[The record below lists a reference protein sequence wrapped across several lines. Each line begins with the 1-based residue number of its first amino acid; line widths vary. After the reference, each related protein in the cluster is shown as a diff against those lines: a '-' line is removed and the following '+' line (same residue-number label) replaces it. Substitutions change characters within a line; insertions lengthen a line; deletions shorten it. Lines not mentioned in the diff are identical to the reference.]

1 MNTIEQGRI
10 PALQAGQYFGSLSK
24 ADKGREPVVS
34 TAVSNIQDKVSIAPL
49 TNGVNEDQK
58 EQFQTVGGQTEL
70 SQGEKYEVQQM
81 KKRDADVKAHE
92 RAHQAA
98 GGQYTGGAN
107 FTYELG
113 PDGKRYAVSGEVAI
127 DASAISGDASA
138 TADKMRTIITAARA
152 PANPSAQD
160 MMVAQRAQQALMQA
174 QAQLVQERVDTV
186 SAAFSHHDANARLSG
201 TSRIASEAPFEE
213 AATKYMAAHQLVK
226 ADYGFSGGTSN
237 THGYTGSF
245 A

>member
-10 PALQAGQYFGSLSK
+10 PAIQAGQYFGSLSK
-24 ADKGREPVVS
+24 AGKGQEPVVS
-34 TAVSNIQDKVSIAPL
+34 TAVSEIQDKISISPL
-49 TNGVNEDQK
+49 ANGIGDEK
-58 EQFQTVGGQTEL
+58 TEQFQTVGGQTEL
-70 SQGEKYEVQQM
+70 SQSEQYEVQQLQ
-81 KKRDADVKAHE
+81 KRDAEVKAHE

-107 FTYELG
+107 FTYQLG
-113 PDGKRYAVSGEVAI
+113 PDGRRYAVGGEVSI
-127 DASAISGDASA
+127 DASTISGNAA
-138 TADKMRTIITAARA
+138 ETADKMRTIITAARA

-186 SAAFSHHDANARLSG
+186 SAAFSHNDPNAKLSAA
-201 TSRIASEAPFEE
+201 SRVASEAPFEE

-226 ADYGFSGGTSN
+226 SDYGFSGGTSN
-237 THGYTGSF
+237 SHGYTGSF